1 MPLTM
6 RDASALVTIAI
17 GVTAAPPPT
26 TSAAR
31 EPERAAGCL
40 GVDAV
45 STSVFQEPHDGH
57 WPAHFGEPAPHCWQ
71 R

>member
-1 MPLTM
+1 M
-6 RDASALVTIAI
+6 RAASALVTTPI

-31 EPERAAGCL
+31 ELVRAAGLL
-40 GVDAV
+40 GVEAV
-45 STSVFQEPHDGH
+45 STSEFQAPHDGH